1 MLPNTKFAISAI
13 LLAAGLIGC
22 GRASYMKE
30 VAPVAGTIQLD
41 GEPVTEGYVL
51 FTPDVQSGSDPLS
64 SGKSA
69 TGNID
74 REGKF
79 QLSTYGDNDGALI
92 GPHTV
97 TFFRP
102 DPEDDDMF
110 VKNRYIPG
118 GKSVRIEVEPE
129 MNQLEIHLHKRGAAE
144 ITRGS

>member
-1 MLPNTKFAISAI
+1 MLRNAIFAMTALLLI
-13 LLAAGLIGC
+13 LGQIGC
-22 GRASYMKE
+22 GRAPYMKE

-41 GEPVTEGYVL
+41 GKPVTEGYVL

-69 TGNID
+69 SGNID

-79 QLSTYGDNDGALI
+79 ELSTYGDKDGAMI
-92 GPHTV
+92 GEHTV

-110 VKNRYIPG
+110 VRDRYIPG
-118 GKSVRIEVEPE
+118 GKSVRIEVQPDR
-129 MNQLEIHLHKRGAAE
+129 NQLEIHLHKRGEAE